1 MCYSCAFDLFLFFA
15 LCQNVLRLP
24 SHNKINQLSRV
35 FKLKTLVHIFFCRV
49 SKSFANGR
57 NIQIEPL
64 PHFKERAFHSF
75 FGIFSFFILSSFG
88 FLSKK
93 SPLVFLIQCAMICKQ
108 KSIHY
113 QATSVSYQ
121 KWSINSAEKQCWNLK
136 GKQQA
141 TNLSHF
147 TKFYWS
153 LPSVNDILLG
163 FL

>member
-1 MCYSCAFDLFLFFA
+1 MCIWPLFLFFA

-35 FKLKTLVHIFFCRV
+35 FKLKTSVHIFFCRV

-93 SPLVFLIQCAMICKQ
+93 SPLCFWFNVRWFVNKNPSIIKPRQFLI
-108 KSIHY
+108 KSG
-113 QATSVSYQ
+113 QLTALE
-121 KWSINSAEKQCWNLK
+121 NSAGIWK
-136 GKQQA
+136 GNSRQQ
-141 TNLSHF
+141 TFSHF

-153 LPSVNDILLG
+153 VPSVNDILLG